1 MKNTKKTNYEIR
13 YSIDHDTLVAVAEIW
28 DLDNLIMGENYPYDR
43 VEMESILELKMWCEE
58 HYPTNK
64 VKLLNN
70 PSTKKKT
77 VEEQEKEWL
86 AFQDWDGR

>member
-1 MKNTKKTNYEIR
+1 
-13 YSIDHDTLVAVAEIW
+13 
-28 DLDNLIMGENYPYDR
+28 
-43 VEMESILELKMWCEE
+43 MESILELKMWCEE

-77 VEEQEKEWL
+77 IEQQEKEWL